1 MIFCPDGYVT
11 VQDAIE
17 RSARYWFSEQIAALE
32 TATAGELAN
41 SKDEFNALT
50 SIEKA
55 ARALSGQ
62 PSISEGSRQQ
72 LAGVLTETEHRLRNF
87 LHQGILTAY
96 YFGGLFDHGRR
107 GVAREF
113 WPTTE
118 ADGVLI
124 SGTYWPFGKP
134 RAWHEKRPS
143 HPLFFLKSE
152 LAALLSDDDPKSP
165 LRKSDVPNAACDDAN
180 NSHDN
185 SIATIPKI
193 EAENSDRNRDRAE
206 EIPRPNRRKSR
217 PSFERAQR
225 VIEELY
231 PNGVPDQATESNK
244 KLCKRV
250 NEKLKE
256 AVSSDTILR
265 ASGRRN

>member
-11 VQDAIE
+11 VQEAIA
-17 RSARYWFSEQIAALE
+17 RSAQYWFSEQIAALE
-32 TATAGELAN
+32 TAKARELAK
-41 SKDEFNALT
+41 SEDEFNALT
-50 SIEKA
+50 SIQKA

-62 PSISEGSRQQ
+62 PLISEGLRQQ
-72 LAGVLTETEHRLRNF
+72 IAGVLTETEHRLRNF

-96 YFGGLFDHGRR
+96 YFDGFFDHGRS
-107 GVAREF
+107 GVRREF

-134 RAWHEKRPS
+134 RAWHEQRPS
-143 HPLFFLKSE
+143 HPLFFLQSE
-152 LAALLSDDDPKSP
+152 LAELLSDDPKSP
-165 LRKSDVPNAACDDAN
+165 LRKSDVPTAVCDDAD

-185 SIATIPKI
+185 AIATTPKTN
-193 EAENSDRNRDRAE
+193 AENSAQNRGRAE

-217 PSFERAQR
+217 PAFERAKR

-250 NEKLKE
+250 NEKLRE
-256 AVSSDTILR
+256 AVSSETILR
-265 ASGRRN
+265 ASGRRRN

>member
-11 VQDAIE
+11 VQEAIE
-17 RSARYWFSEQIAALE
+17 RSARYWFSEQMSALE

-50 SIEKA
+50 SNEKV
-55 ARALSGQ
+55 ARALGGQ
-62 PSISEGSRQQ
+62 PSISEGLRQQ
-72 LAGVLTETEHRLRNF
+72 FEGVLTETEHRLRNF

-96 YFGGLFDHGRR
+96 YFGGFFEGRQ

-124 SGTYWPFGKP
+124 SGAYWPFGQP
-134 RAWHEKRPS
+134 RAWHEQRPS
-143 HPLFFLKSE
+143 HPLFFLQSE
-152 LAALLSDDDPKSP
+152 LAALLSDDPKSP
-165 LRKSDVPNAACDDAN
+165 KSGIPNAVCDDAD

-185 SIATIPKI
+185 SKATIPKT
-193 EAENSDRNRDRAE
+193 EAENSARNRGRAE
-206 EIPRPNRRKSR
+206 EISRPNRRKSR

-231 PNGVPDQATESNK
+231 PNGVPDQATVSNK

-250 NEKLKE
+250 NEKLTE
-256 AVSSDTILR
+256 AVSIDTILR